1 MSGDGETRCLPC
13 GRLRD
18 DGKHDTVIKDSTYEE
33 RKTDVVEELRQ
44 VAELAQQQPED
55 VQRRIAEVIAL
66 ELEQRE
72 WDALVSTPESQRLLA
87 RLAAEARA
95 DIARG
100 EVEEGGWDL

>member
-1 MSGDGETRCLPC
+1 M
-13 GRLRD
+13 
-18 DGKHDTVIKDSTYEE
+18 
-33 RKTDVVEELRQ
+33 VEELRQ
-44 VAELAQQQPED
+44 VVELAQQQPED

-87 RLAAEARA
+87 RLAAETRA
-95 DIARG
+95 DFARG